1 MPPSPSEIA
10 GHQMEH
16 ESHVFYDHPR
26 DYYESYQHY
35 ETYEHYYRGNPPRF
49 DMYHRNVPLPHSR
62 KYASSDSAYN
72 FRVDGDVGSVGE
84 SNTRSY
90 NNTTDKSHHG
100 WHFRGGRDRRHRPW
114 KSSSWHKS
122 HRNFDWD
129 SRASPQNDASS
140 PLTFTTSSDSMSG
153 SDSGSKYKNQTN
165 SSQDNGRWYGKKYD
179 EQTLKAELDRK
190 TKKIRNL
197 YGKIEVLEKDQERRG
212 RQLSS
217 TKKQVM
223 SKHHKLSAAKTQ
235 IEELKHQMDLLKD
248 QLMSVE
254 NDNMEKVQVLTEQ
267 SKQFA
272 EAKEIYHN
280 EVDKLKMQLR
290 VSKQLL
296 AQKDEYFRK
305 NGQQFQNW
313 NSELTQKN
321 YQLTQKHGILE
332 MSYQGAVQNIQTLT
346 NRNRILQI
354 EKEQLERTNKNLQE
368 INAEQEAQI
377 TKLMDKLSGW
387 AVSAV
392 SCENED
398 YTSSES
404 GSEDS
409 EEEKAS
415 ANKIIPGDCVP
426 RFIFDDSEL
435 TKEERTIKCNRRL
448 RRQLKNSFETIPGI
462 PSGSVLK
469 QIFKFGCRFVHPE
482 FQKKSRNGLLKKSH
496 PRPIDRIEKPRSSS
510 DEKAHPPGEEE
521 EVEPWQL
528 PDPDPISKNVNVTVF
543 EKLHAVG
550 KNQDGQPKESKQS
563 PKVANLKN

>member
-1 MPPSPSEIA
+1 
-10 GHQMEH
+10 MEH
-16 ESHVFYDHPR
+16 ESHVFYDPPR
-26 DYYESYQHY
+26 EYYESYQHY
-35 ETYEHYYRGNPPRF
+35 ETYEPYYRGNPPRFDPPRF

-72 FRVDGDVGSVGE
+72 FRVDGEVGSVGE
-84 SNTRSY
+84 SNMRSY
-90 NNTTDKSHHG
+90 NNTTDKSRNG
-100 WHFRGGRDRRHRPW
+100 WHMRGGRERPYHPAGSFAWW
-114 KSSSWHKS
+114 KSR
-122 HRNFDWD
+122 RNFDWD

-165 SSQDNGRWYGKKYD
+165 KSQDNDRWYGKKHD
-179 EQTLKAELDRK
+179 EQSLKAELDRK
-190 TKKIRNL
+190 TKKIRSL
-197 YGKIEVLEKDQERRG
+197 YGKVEMLEKDQERRG
-212 RQLSS
+212 RQLAS

-223 SKHHKLSAAKTQ
+223 SKHHKLNAAKTQ
-235 IEELKHQMDLLKD
+235 IEELNHQMDLLKE

-272 EAKEIYHN
+272 EAKDIYHS

-321 YQLTQKHGILE
+321 YQLTQKHAILE
-332 MSYQGAVQNIQTLT
+332 KSYQSALQTIQTLT
-346 NRNRILQI
+346 NRNRNLQI

-368 INAEQEAQI
+368 TKREQEAQI
-377 TKLMDKLSGW
+377 TRLMDKLSGW

-392 SCENED
+392 SGEEED
-398 YTSSES
+398 YTQS
-404 GSEDS
+404 GSESEDC
-409 EEEKAS
+409 EEETAS

-426 RFIFDDSEL
+426 KFIFDESKL
-435 TKEERTIKCNRRL
+435 SKEERTIKSDLRL
-448 RRQLKNSFETIPGI
+448 RKQLKNSYKTIPTI
-462 PSGSVLK
+462 PTGSVLK
-469 QIFKFGCRFVHPE
+469 QIFQFGCRFVHPD
-482 FQKKSRNGLLKKSH
+482 FQKKSKDGLLKKSH
-496 PRPIDRIEKPRSSS
+496 PRPIDRKEKARSSS
-510 DEKAHPPGEEE
+510 GEKAHPLVEEE

-528 PDPDPISKNVNVTVF
+528 PDPELISKNVNVTVF
-543 EKLHAVG
+543 EKLHAVD
-550 KNQDGQPKESKQS
+550 KSQDGKPEDSKQS
-563 PKVANLKN
+563 PKGANLKN